1 MSSRVALSAADHS
14 LACVHQHQ
22 LQWSQEQALGS
33 FTGTL
38 FLDLPAP
45 TPAALAEYRA
55 AAPSLRDWI
64 HLQVL
69 MLKVSEGPPQG
80 NGGLWGPCLMPLAL
94 GVCTDNSPAG
104 GTSSICLLTPL

>member
-1 MSSRVALSAADHS
+1 MLSAADHS
-14 LACVHQHQ
+14 LACLHQRQ

-64 HLQVL
+64 HLQIL
-69 MLKVSEGPPQG
+69 MLKVSKGPPQWTG
-80 NGGLWGPCLMPLAL
+80 SHGLWGPFWDPLQWSDAQ
-94 GVCTDNSPAG
+94 TAG
-104 GTSSICLLTPL
+104 RLQPPR

>member
-1 MSSRVALSAADHS
+1 MPLSSRVVLSAADYS
-14 LACVHQHQ
+14 LACVHQRQ
-22 LQWSQEQALGS
+22 LRWSQEQALGS

-64 HLQVL
+64 HLQIL
-69 MLKVSEGPPQG
+69 MLKVSKGPSQG
-80 NGGLWGPCLMPLAL
+80 TQNHGLWGPYPLQWSDAQ
-94 GVCTDNSPAG
+94 TAG
-104 GTSSICLLTPL
+104 WLQAPQ